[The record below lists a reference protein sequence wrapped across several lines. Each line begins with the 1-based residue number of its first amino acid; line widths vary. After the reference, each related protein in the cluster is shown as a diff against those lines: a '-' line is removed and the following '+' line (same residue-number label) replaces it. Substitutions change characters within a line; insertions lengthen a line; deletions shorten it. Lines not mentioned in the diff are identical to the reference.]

1 MRVLAGQAVCM
12 SCYRRAFKTTG
23 PCHRCGVHRVLPGRD
38 GQHNVCA
45 ECSAIKGFTCLV
57 CGAAGSVMT
66 NRKMCARCHLR
77 AHVTT
82 IFAQGNEPAPV
93 TDEIIDLLVGKHPK
107 TIARW
112 TEPGSD
118 HLAALLQLAA
128 GTPIELKRMRA
139 TNAGRT
145 LANVLRPR
153 PDREPL
159 DDEHHHLILFE
170 RWTQRFLP
178 TIDDAGDRRTITMF
192 ASWHERRRLT
202 RSIEIGTLRTWS
214 TRCARQ
220 RIGQGAVFLAWLRDD
235 QQTTLTSCNQTNID
249 TWFSTG
255 NLGRQSAVAFIVWAK
270 TQQLCD
276 RRLRITPIKPAT
288 PPSMPRAERIAL
300 IARLITDIDLR
311 LDVRVAGLLVALYA
325 QPTSRICRIRRDAV
339 TITDARIELKIGPRP
354 IEPVEPFGALLQ
366 QLVETSN
373 NRWLFPG
380 DVPGEPCSPNTI
392 GLQLIKI
399 GVTRATRIS
408 AFHDLIEQ
416 IPGPVLADLIG
427 YNPNF
432 VAERAVALAALWS
445 NYPTLRRTT

>member
-1 MRVLAGQAVCM
+1 
-12 SCYRRAFKTTG
+12 
-23 PCHRCGVHRVLPGRD
+23 
-38 GQHNVCA
+38 
-45 ECSAIKGFTCLV
+45 
-57 CGAAGSVMT
+57 
-66 NRKMCARCHLR
+66 
-77 AHVTT
+77 
-82 IFAQGNEPAPV
+82 
-93 TDEIIDLLVGKHPK
+93 
-107 TIARW
+107 
-112 TEPGSD
+112 
-118 HLAALLQLAA
+118 
-128 GTPIELKRMRA
+128 MRA

-325 QPTSRICRIRRDAV
+325 QPTSRICRIRRDAI
-339 TITDARIELKIGPRP
+339 TITEAGIELKIGPRP

-366 QLVETSN
+366 QLVGPATTDGSSPATFPASPAAQTPSAYNSSRSASPEQPESLPSTTSSSKSQAQSSLTSSATSRTSSPSAPSPSLPSGATTPPYEGPHEPHRYERLPLKEN
-373 NRWLFPG
+373 PHPLTARVGVWS
-380 DVPGEPCSPNTI
+380 GEAGRADCAMWSSSVFA
-392 GLQLIKI
+392 
-399 GVTRATRIS
+399 GVIHRYR
-408 AFHDLIEQ
+408 Q
-416 IPGPVLADLIG
+416 Q
-427 YNPNF
+427 
-432 VAERAVALAALWS
+432 R
-445 NYPTLRRTT
+445 